1 MAGKG
6 SLTFKPIK
14 GLSISGI
21 VSPFINYQKKKAFK
35 KSCGYTLPDDPETF
49 GGYFDSGSTWTTNSL
64 TETRNDDYN
73 VTSQAIA
80 NYMGTFGSHNL
91 TVMAG
96 FENYYMKSE
105 KFEIDQYCTLFPIPS
120 QEIRSNPKLTQNYG
134 AR

>member
-1 MAGKG
+1 M
-6 SLTFKPIK
+6 
-14 GLSISGI
+14 
-21 VSPFINYQKKKAFK
+21 
-35 KSCGYTLPDDPETF
+35 GYTLPDDPETF

-96 FENYYMKSE
+96 FE
-105 KFEIDQYCTLFPIPS
+105 
-120 QEIRSNPKLTQNYG
+120 KLLYERAKVSVLRAINMN
-134 AR
+134 

>member
-35 KSCGYTLPDDPETF
+35 NSCGYTLPDDPETF

-80 NYMGTFGSHNL
+80 NYGRFCPRRRPDLRTEN
-91 TVMAG
+91 VPAMAVRYPQDAVWKVAP
-96 FENYYMKSE
+96 ELE
-105 KFEIDQYCTLFPIPS
+105 C
-120 QEIRSNPKLTQNYG
+120 
-134 AR
+134 